1 MTNYSGKPSPRS
13 AADILLG
20 LSGGST
26 RAPNSASAL
35 LNALVSPPPSA
46 FGLLGESYRRRY
58 EWNARFQHWERP
70 ASVTEEGTIER
81 AERNVRLA
89 LADNHWLNDE
99 GVVIRP
105 QGSYHNNTNVR
116 VEADIDLRAVHPA
129 AKVDYHE
136 NVVQSAARSIL
147 NYGGARLTEDQ
158 AFSRMRSE
166 LFADLGRK
174 FGYLNID
181 LGKKALRIKGI
192 TGSRAEVD
200 VVPAVNYHFVR
211 WNSALNRYIVFDGV
225 AIYSTDGRWTINF
238 PEQHYANGVAKNG
251 RTSRRFKR
259 IVRIF
264 KRLRADM
271 ETRGLLLIDVPSFL
285 VECLVYAVE
294 DEYFLVESD
303 DAYDR
308 VLRVARRMKALL
320 ASEATAARLT
330 EVNEIKFL
338 FHVNQPWRRET
349 ATAFVSA
356 VLTHLGEV

>member
-1 MTNYSGKPSPRS
+1 MTNNSRKPAPLS
-13 AADILLG
+13 AAEILLG
-20 LSGGST
+20 LSGDSSP
-26 RAPNSASAL
+26 APRP
-35 LNALVSPPPSA
+35 LNKFSSPPQNIL
-46 FGLLGESYRRRY
+46 GLLGESYRRRN
-58 EWNARFQHWERP
+58 EWNTRFQHWERP

-129 AKVDYHE
+129 AKVEYHE
-136 NVVQSAARSIL
+136 NVVQSAARDIL
-147 NYGGARLTEDQ
+147 RYASAGLTDAQ
-158 AFSRMRSE
+158 VFSRMRSE
-166 LFADLGRK
+166 LFANLGRK
-174 FGYLNID
+174 FGYLNVDI
-181 LGKKALRIKGI
+181 GRKALRIKGI

-200 VVPAVNYHFVR
+200 VVPVVNYHFVQ
-211 WNSALNRYIVFDGV
+211 WNSALNRYSLFEGV

-238 PEQHYANGVAKNG
+238 PEQHYANGVAKND

-271 ETRGLLLIDVPSFL
+271 ELRGLLLIEVPSFL

-303 DAYDR
+303 DAYHR
-308 VLRVARRMKALL
+308 VLRVARQMKALL
-320 ASEATAARLT
+320 ESEATAAHLT
-330 EVNEIKFL
+330 EVNEIKIL
-338 FHVNQPWRRET
+338 FHVNQSWGRET

-356 VLTHLGEV
+356 VLTHLGEI